1 MNRCTACSG
10 KYRPIPGDGP
20 QPARVLLIGERPGVT
35 ENKYNRVFIGKS
47 GDELDETYLPLAGL
61 HRSDVRVCNTVLC
74 WAEGNRTP
82 TDKEVA
88 ACSAHHLPQ
97 EIARTKPELIILL
110 GGTACKLVKGIK
122 LDTHHG
128 FFQRG
133 SLYGYKGWFLPMYHP
148 ALGMHE
154 SRWMTHL
161 LEDWAAFNERSRSR
175 VDPTPKAL
183 VQTDYRAAN
192 RVEIAE
198 YLAQTMDV
206 LSLGVDTED
215 HGGVPWSVQLSH
227 TPGTA
232 RLVRADDREAI
243 AYLARHAADSSAEWI
258 FHFAGHDLDILSR
271 LGINPTRYRDT
282 MQEAFHLGNLPQG
295 LKPMVYRLFGYTM
308 TSWEDVVRPY
318 SIEALICW
326 LVEAL
331 EIARADLSLIEV
343 KRLVTKIRET
353 VKKGPLEQFIARLL
367 IHTSSESEYDPW
379 KRLAEFWGFDGNEW
393 MTSHIEARIGRY
405 PILGIANAPFHK
417 ALTYACGDADW
428 TGQAADELARRRADP
443 YFQISSEDRDI

>member
-10 KYRPIPGDGP
+10 KFRPITGDGP

-61 HRSDVRVCNTVLC
+61 HRSEVRVCNTVLC

-82 TDKEVA
+82 SDKEA
-88 ACSAHHLPQ
+88 ATCSAHHLPG

-110 GGTACKLVKGIK
+110 GGTACKLVPGIK

-128 FFQRG
+128 FFQHGRLH
-133 SLYGYKGWFLPMYHP
+133 SYKGWFLPMYHP

-161 LEDWAAFNERSRSR
+161 LEDWGAFRERG
-175 VDPTPKAL
+175 VDPTRKVLP
-183 VQTDYRAAN
+183 VTDYRAAN
-192 RVEIAE
+192 RSEIAD
-198 YLAQTMDV
+198 YLDCLPGV

-243 AYLARHAADSSAEWI
+243 AYLAGHAAESSATWI
-258 FHFAGHDLDILSR
+258 FHHAVHDLDILAR
-271 LGINPTRYRDT
+271 FGIHPTRYRDT
-282 MQEAFHLGNLPQG
+282 LQESFHLGNLPQG

-331 EIARADLSLIEV
+331 EISRADLSLIDV
-343 KRLVTKIRET
+343 KRLKTKIRET
-353 VKKGPLEQFIARLL
+353 VKKGPLEQLIARLL
-367 IHTSSESEYDPW
+367 VHTTSDSDYDPW
-379 KRLAEFWGFDGNEW
+379 ERLDEFWTNDAHEW

-405 PILGIANAPFHK
+405 PIQGIANAPFKK
-417 ALTYACGDADW
+417 ALVYACSDADW
-428 TGQAADELARRRADP
+428 TGQAADELARRRADS
-443 YFQISSEDRDI
+443 YLQIAREDRDQ